1 MVTQS
6 LSRRSLLALTS
17 AGAVVA
23 ASPVRAETRGPQQ
36 PDASLWRSVAFE
48 DKDGRTFQLG
58 DGSARL
64 TLAAMWAHWCP
75 ACLSEMSSLG
85 ALSAALGSQLDV
97 LLVSHPEY
105 WAADQETAERR
116 RIPHRMAT
124 VSSYNA
130 PGLMEAALLQD
141 GAYAVPRS
149 LLFRRGNALAWAHEG
164 AINWAS
170 AEVVGR
176 MRALA

>member
-1 MVTQS
+1 MAAQS
-6 LSRRSLLALTS
+6 LSRRSLLAFTGAS
-17 AGAVVA
+17 AVA
-23 ASPVRAETRGPQQ
+23 AAGPVWADTRGPQQ
-36 PDASLWRSVAFE
+36 ADASLWRSVAFE

-64 TLAAMWAHWCP
+64 TLVAMWAHWCP

-105 WAADQETAERR
+105 WAADLETAERR
-116 RIPHRMAT
+116 RIPLRMAT
-124 VSSYNA
+124 LSSYNA
-130 PGLMEAALLQD
+130 PGVMEAALLQD

-149 LLFRRGNALAWAHEG
+149 LLFRRGATLAWAHAG
-164 AINWAS
+164 TMNWAS
-170 AEVVGR
+170 ADVVGR
-176 MRALA
+176 VRALV